1 MYPEQKCVGQTA
13 DTTRTTMS
21 MPRIGGTRRRSAAC
35 FEGRGYS
42 VIKGNSESFRTDPQQ

>member
-1 MYPEQKCVGQTA
+1 MSGKLPTPRE
-13 DTTRTTMS
+13 TTMS
-21 MPRIGGTRRRSAAC
+21 TPRIGGTRGRRAAC